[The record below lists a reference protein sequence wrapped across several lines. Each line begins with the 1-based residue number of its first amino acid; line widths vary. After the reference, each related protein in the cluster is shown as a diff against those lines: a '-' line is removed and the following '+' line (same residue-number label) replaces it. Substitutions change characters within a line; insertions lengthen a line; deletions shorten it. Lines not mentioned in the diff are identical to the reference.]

1 MRVLTHREY
10 DLTSL
15 LEIFLNVLKSNM
27 SILKEKK
34 FNTIDDQYHKHLF
47 NHNKWSLY
55 KDKDIV
61 FKAKLRSVNKLGLL
75 ELDLENG
82 TSRSYDFQ
90 KVSQLI

>member
-15 LEIFLNVLKSNM
+15 LEIFLNVFKSNM

-34 FNTIDDQYHKHLF
+34 FNIIDDQYHKHLF
-47 NHNKWSLY
+47 NYNKWSLY

-61 FKAKLRSVNKLGLL
+61 FKAKLNSVNKQGLL